1 MMMMVIVGRLGVVQP
16 RYLIATGAAIAT
28 CAMIDLLRMSPG
40 ADFWYFAWSRIYLG
54 IGLPLIFIPI
64 TTASYD
70 GIPPDKTDQASAMI
84 NLARNFGG
92 SMGVALSQTVLA
104 RREQFHQS
112 RMVEHVGS
120 WNPIYSDTLARMQSY
135 FQSRAPTGDS
145 LGTSIAAIGRM
156 IQEQVM
162 ILAYIDVF
170 FVLATV
176 AALMVPLALTLR
188 TVQRGGAAPQGG
200 H

>member
-1 MMMMVIVGRLGVVQP
+1 MV
-16 RYLIATGAAIAT
+16 
-28 CAMIDLLRMSPG
+28 DLFRMTPD

-70 GIPPDKTDQASAMI
+70 GIAPGKTDQASALI

-112 RMVEHVGS
+112 RLIEHLGS
-120 WNPIYSDTLARMQSY
+120 WNPIYNDPLNRIETYLNG
-135 FQSRAPTGDS
+135 RAATGS
-145 LGTSIAAIGRM
+145 SSGTSVAIVNHMVQTQAAMLLQNDPESSR
-156 IQEQVM
+156 
-162 ILAYIDVF
+162 
-170 FVLATV
+170 
-176 AALMVPLALTLR
+176 R
-188 TVQRGGAAPQGG
+188 
-200 H
+200 